1 MKIAYMPDT
10 HFGSYDQV
18 NEPKSSEVADAM
30 QHCLD
35 EAVLAERVG
44 FDGIWVPER
53 HQRKANNHCRG
64 VQIYCLNRWGYQGHS
79 CYATTGACKKSKIK
93 LGCEKE

>member
-10 HFGSYDQV
+10 HFGSYDQAI
-18 NEPKSSEVADAM
+18 EPKSSEVADAM

-44 FDGIWVPER
+44 LMESGFLSGIKE
-53 HQRKANNHCRG
+53 
-64 VQIYCLNRWGYQGHS
+64 
-79 CYATTGACKKSKIK
+79 KKPGGPIP
-93 LGCEKE
+93 LLYWLH